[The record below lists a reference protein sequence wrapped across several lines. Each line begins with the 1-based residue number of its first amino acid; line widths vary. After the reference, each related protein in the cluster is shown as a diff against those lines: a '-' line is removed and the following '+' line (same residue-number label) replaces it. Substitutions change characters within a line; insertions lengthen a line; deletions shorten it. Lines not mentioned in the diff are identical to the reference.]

1 MTKGGAPASHMA
13 KIKQKFILIDG
24 NALVHR
30 AFHALPPLTTKTGEL
45 VNAVYGF
52 ITIFLKAL
60 KDIKP
65 EYVAVTFDKAKKTF
79 RDEIYKEYKAT
90 RVKAPQEL
98 YDQIP
103 KIKEVLKL
111 FKVPI
116 YELDGFEADDVIGT
130 IAHHAEVNKPEIE
143 TIIVTGDLDTLQLI
157 DDNTKVYSLKRGIS
171 DTIIYDE
178 KNVQQRFNGLKP
190 NQMIDYKALK
200 GDPSDNIPGVKG
212 IGEKTAII
220 LLKQFK
226 TLDNLYKNIQSKKFS
241 ESVRQKLIDHKDEA
255 YLSQKLATI
264 VLDALIKFK
273 LSDAKVKPYDKQG
286 LINLFQNYQFTSLL
300 NKLPGSGITTIGQP
314 LPRRRDKLVSP
325 TGIEYRTIQSEKEF
339 DNFIKILAKQKEF
352 CFDTETTGLD
362 PFTSKLLGIS
372 FCWQKGLA
380 YYLPIAEVKGEGLF
394 EEIEINQTWLKK
406 IAPIFTDTKI
416 AKIGHNLKFDSEMLI
431 NQGLEVNNLAFDTM
445 IASYVLNPGSRAH
458 SLDNLA
464 FTELGHQMISF
475 SDLTNNKK
483 LPITQVPLLKLSEYS
498 CEDAD
503 YTWRLYELLSNK
515 LKKEKFVKLF
525 EEIEMPLIP
534 VLISMEQDGIKIDPQ
549 YLKIFSK
556 KIQKQI
562 DSVSAKIFKLAGTE
576 FNISSPMQLKEIL
589 FDKLQIPTAGIGRI
603 KTGFSTDAA
612 SLEKLKGRHK
622 IIDLISDYRELSK
635 LKNTY
640 IDALPELI
648 EKSTGRVHTSFNQ
661 TITATGRL
669 SSSNPNLQNIP
680 IKTALGRE
688 VRKAFIAEKGYR
700 LVAADYSQI
709 ELRIVASLSNDQ
721 NMIKAFKEGE
731 DIHTITAAKIHGL
744 KPEEVTKEIRR
755 SAKEVNF
762 GVLYGMGTHGLASR
776 TGISYAQA
784 QDFIAKYFLA
794 FPNIKK
800 YIEDT
805 KEFAKDKGYV
815 ETMFGRRRYLPDIHS
830 GVPNI
835 TAAAER
841 MAINMPIQ
849 GTAAD
854 LIKMA
859 MIKIH
864 AKLSQISP
872 KSRMILQ
879 VHDELV
885 FEVPDKETAKV
896 AEFVKKEME
905 DVYKFKCPIK
915 VGVEVGDNWGE
926 LK

>member
-1 MTKGGAPASHMA
+1 MPKA
-13 KIKQKFILIDG
+13 KQKFILIDG

-178 KNVQQRFNGLKP
+178 KNVMQRYDGLKP

-212 IGEKTAII
+212 IGEKTAIQ
-220 LLKQFK
+220 LLTQFK

-241 ESVRQKLIDHKDEA
+241 DSVRQKLIDHKEEA

-264 VLDALIKFK
+264 VLNAPIEFK
-273 LSDAKVKPYDKQG
+273 LADAKIKPYDKQG

-300 NKLPGSGITTIGQP
+300 NKLPGESAPAPADGSTRLALSKAEGLTMTAGVNYQ
-314 LPRRRDKLVSP
+314 
-325 TGIEYRTIQSEKEF
+325 TIQTDKDLEVFLTSLK
-339 DNFIKILAKQKEF
+339 KQKEF

-362 PFTSKLLGIS
+362 PFNSKLMGIS
-372 FCWQKGLA
+372 FCWQVGLA

-394 EEIEINQTWLKK
+394 EEIKINQAWLKK
-406 IAPIFTDTKI
+406 LSPIFADKKI

-475 SDLTNNKK
+475 ADLTNNKK
-483 LPITQVPLLKLSEYS
+483 TPITQVPLAKLSEYS

-503 YTWRLYELLSNK
+503 FTWRLYILLSKK
-515 LKKEKFVKLF
+515 LESEKFIKLF
-525 EEIEMPLIP
+525 SEIEMPLIP

-556 KIQKQI
+556 KIQKSI
-562 DSVSAKIFKLAGTE
+562 DAVSKNIFKLAGQE

-589 FDKLQIPTAGIGRI
+589 FDKLQISTAGIGRI

-640 IDALPELI
+640 IDALPQLI

-669 SSSNPNLQNIP
+669 SSSEPNLQNIP

-688 VRKAFIAEKGYR
+688 VRKAFIAEKGYK

-755 SAKEVNF
+755 SAKEINF
-762 GVLYGMGTHGLASR
+762 GVMYGMGANGVAAR
-776 TGISYAQA
+776 TGISREEAHE
-784 QDFIAKYFLA
+784 FIDKYFEA

-800 YIEDT
+800 YIEET
-805 KEFAKDKGYV
+805 KDFARDKGYV
-815 ETMFGRRRYLPDIHS
+815 ETLFGRRRYLPDIHS

-835 TAAAER
+835 AAAAER

-864 AKLSQISP
+864 SKLSQISP

-896 AEFVKKEME
+896 ADFVKKEME

-915 VGVEVGDNWGE
+915 VDVEVGDNWGE

>member
-1 MTKGGAPASHMA
+1 MPKS
-13 KIKQKFILIDG
+13 KQKFILIDG

-52 ITIFLKAL
+52 TTIFLKAL

-79 RDEIYKEYKAT
+79 RDEIYPEYKAT

-103 KIKEVLKL
+103 KIKKVLKL

-178 KNVQQRFNGLKP
+178 KNVMQRYDGLKP
-190 NQMIDYKALK
+190 NQMINYKALK

-226 TLDNLYKNIQSKKFS
+226 TLDNLYKNIQSTKIS
-241 ESVRQKLIDHKDEA
+241 DSVRQKLIDHKEDA
-255 YLSQKLATI
+255 FLSQKLATI
-264 VLDALIKFK
+264 VLDAPIKFK
-273 LSDAKVKPYDKQG
+273 LVDAKIKPYDKQG
-286 LINLFQNYQFTSLL
+286 LINLFQSYQFTSLL
-300 NKLPGSGITTIGQP
+300 NKLPDSGITSIGQP

-339 DNFIKILAKQKEF
+339 DSFIKILAKLKEF

-362 PFTSKLLGIS
+362 PFNSKLMGIS

-394 EEIEINQTWLKK
+394 EEIKINQTWLKK
-406 IAPIFTDTKI
+406 IAPIFANEKI

-431 NQGLEVNNLAFDTM
+431 NQGLEINNLAFDTM

-475 SDLTNNKK
+475 ADLTNNKK
-483 LPITQVPLLKLSEYS
+483 IPITQVPLAKLAEYS

-503 YTWRLYELLSNK
+503 YTWRLYLLLSKK
-515 LKKEKFVKLF
+515 LESEKFIKLF

-549 YLKIFSK
+549 YLKTFSK

-562 DSVSAKIFKLAGTE
+562 DSVSAKIFKLAGSE

-589 FDKLQIPTAGIGRI
+589 FDKLQISTAGIGRI

-688 VRKAFIAEKGYR
+688 VRKAFIAEKGYK
-700 LVAADYSQI
+700 LLAADYSQI
-709 ELRIVASLSNDQ
+709 ELRIVASIADDK
-721 NMIKAFKEGE
+721 NMLNAFKQGE
-731 DIHTITAAKIHGL
+731 DIHTITAAKINGV
-744 KPEEVTKEIRR
+744 KEAEVTKDMRR
-755 SAKEVNF
+755 AAKEVNF

-784 QDFIAKYFLA
+784 QDFIDKYFAA

-800 YIEDT
+800 YIEET
-805 KEFAKDKGYV
+805 KDSAKEKGYV
-815 ETMFGRRRYLPDIHS
+815 ETLFGRRRYLPDIHS

-835 TAAAER
+835 AAAAER

-864 AKLSQISP
+864 SKLSQISP
-872 KSRMILQ
+872 KTKMILQ

-885 FEVPDKETAKV
+885 FEVPEKETTKV
-896 AEFVKKEME
+896 ADFVKKEME

-915 VGVEVGDNWGE
+915 VGVEVGDNWGHMSP
-926 LK
+926 

>member
-1 MTKGGAPASHMA
+1 MT
-13 KIKQKFILIDG
+13 KQKFILIDG

-52 ITIFLKAL
+52 TTIFLKAL

-65 EYVAVTFDKAKKTF
+65 DYVAVTFDKAKKTF

-116 YELDGFEADDVIGT
+116 YELENYEADDVIGT
-130 IAHHAEVNKPEIE
+130 IAHTAEVNIPKIE

-178 KNVQQRFNGLKP
+178 KNVKQRYDGLKP

-212 IGEKTAII
+212 IGEKTAIT

-226 TLDNLYKNIQSKKFS
+226 TLDNLYKNIQSKKIS
-241 ESVRQKLIDHKDEA
+241 DSVRQKLIEHKDEA

-264 VLDALIKFK
+264 VLDAPIKFK
-273 LSDAKVKPYDKQG
+273 LSDAKIKPYDRQG
-286 LINLFQNYQFTSLL
+286 LINLFQSYQFTSLL
-300 NKLPGSGITTIGQP
+300 NKLPGATTRQEEPSSPG
-314 LPRRRDKLVSP
+314 RRNAGVSP
-325 TGIEYRTIQSEKEF
+325 TNAEYKLIQTEKEA
-339 DNFIKILAKQKEF
+339 DEFIKELKKQKEF

-362 PFTSKLLGIS
+362 PFNSKLLGIS
-372 FCWQKGLA
+372 FCWEEGQA
-380 YYLPIAEVKGEGLF
+380 YYLPIAQVKGEGLF
-394 EEIEINQTWLKK
+394 EEIKINQTWLKK
-406 IAPIFTDTKI
+406 LQPIFADKKI
-416 AKIGHNLKFDSEMLI
+416 TKIGHNLKFDSEMLI

-483 LPITQVPLLKLSEYS
+483 MPITQVPLPKLAEYS

-503 YTWRLYELLSNK
+503 YTWRLYLLLSTK
-515 LKKEKFVKLF
+515 LKSEKFVKLF

-534 VLISMEQDGIKIDPQ
+534 VLIAMEQDGIKIDPQ
-549 YLKIFSK
+549 YLKTFSK

-562 DSVSAKIFKLAGTE
+562 DAVSKNIYKLAGSE
-576 FNISSPMQLKEIL
+576 FNISSPLQLKEIL
-589 FDKLQIPTAGIGRI
+589 FDKLQISTAGIGRI

-640 IDALPELI
+640 IDALPQLI
-648 EKSTGRVHTSFNQ
+648 EKQTGRVHTSFNQ

-669 SSSNPNLQNIP
+669 SSSEPNLQNIP

-688 VRKAFIAEKGYR
+688 VRKAFIAEKGYK
-700 LVAADYSQI
+700 LLAADYSQI
-709 ELRIVASLSNDQ
+709 ELRIVASLANDQ
-721 NMIKAFKEGE
+721 NMIKAFKQGE

-755 SAKEVNF
+755 SAKEINF
-762 GVLYGMGTHGLASR
+762 GIMYGMGASGVAQR
-776 TGISYAQA
+776 TKITRDEA
-784 QDFIAKYFLA
+784 QDFIDKYFLA

-800 YIEDT
+800 YIEET
-805 KEFAKDKGYV
+805 KEFARDKGYV

-835 TAAAER
+835 AAAAER

-859 MIKIH
+859 MIKINN
-864 AKLSQISP
+864 KLSQISP

-885 FEVPDKETAKV
+885 FEVPEKETQKV
-896 AEFVKKEME
+896 ADFVKKEME

-915 VGVEVGDNWGE
+915 VDVEVGNNWGE

>member
-1 MTKGGAPASHMA
+1 MPKT
-13 KIKQKFILIDG
+13 KQKFILIDG

-52 ITIFLKAL
+52 TTIFLKAL

-79 RDEIYKEYKAT
+79 RDEIYPEYKAT
-90 RVKAPQEL
+90 RVSAPQEL

-111 FKVPI
+111 FKVPV

-130 IAHHAEVNKPEIE
+130 IAHNAEVNKPEIE

-178 KNVQQRFNGLKP
+178 KNVKQRFDGLKP

-212 IGEKTAII
+212 IGEKTAIQ
-220 LLKQFK
+220 LLTQFK

-241 ESVRQKLIDHKDEA
+241 DSVRQKLIDHKDEA
-255 YLSQKLATI
+255 FLSQKLATI
-264 VLDALIKFK
+264 VLDAPIKFK
-273 LSDAKVKPYDKQG
+273 LSEAKIKPYDKQG
-286 LINLFQNYQFTSLL
+286 LINLFQSYQFTSLL
-300 NKLPGSGITTIGQP
+300 NKLPGASADMVP
-314 LPRRRDKLVSP
+314 ARRSLSEGGSSVEQSA
-325 TGIEYRTIQSEKEF
+325 EANYQTIQTEKDL
-339 DNFIKILAKQKEF
+339 DNFLKELKKQKEF

-362 PFTSKLLGIS
+362 PFNSKLMGIS
-372 FCWQKGLA
+372 FCWQAGLA

-394 EEIEINQTWLKK
+394 EEIKINQNWLKK
-406 IAPIFTDTKI
+406 LAPIFADNKI

-475 SDLTNNKK
+475 ADITNNKK
-483 LPITQVPLLKLSEYS
+483 TPITQVPLLKLSEYS

-503 YTWRLYELLSNK
+503 FTWRLYELLSSK

-549 YLKIFSK
+549 YLKIFAK
-556 KIQKQI
+556 KIQKSI
-562 DSVSAKIFKLAGTE
+562 DAVSKNIYKLAGQE
-576 FNISSPMQLKEIL
+576 FNISSPLQLKEIL
-589 FDKLQIPTAGIGRI
+589 FDKLQISTTGIGRI

-688 VRKAFIAEKGYR
+688 VRKAFIAEKGYK

-709 ELRIVASLSNDQ
+709 ELRIVASIANDQ
-721 NMIKAFKEGE
+721 NMLNAFKQGE
-731 DIHTITAAKIHGL
+731 DIHTITAAKINGI
-744 KPEEVTKEIRR
+744 KEAEVTKDMRR
-755 SAKEVNF
+755 AAKEVNF

-800 YIEDT
+800 YIEET
-805 KEFAKDKGYV
+805 KEFARDKGYV
-815 ETMFGRRRYLPDIHS
+815 ETMFGRRRFLPDIHS

-835 TAAAER
+835 AAAAER

-885 FEVPDKETAKV
+885 FEVPEKETTKV
-896 AEFVKKEME
+896 ADFVKKEME
-905 DVYKFKCPIK
+905 DVYKFQCPIK
-915 VGVEVGDNWGE
+915 VGVEIGDNWGE